1 MSILPVI
8 ELQPAMASGGE
19 EASSLAAASTI
30 TTTTDFVARTATIVA
45 TAESAEQSFQADSRK
60 VKQVTSGTA
69 TGVAQ
74 VSARIAVSSDVA
86 RTAIADFV
94 ARSATAI
101 IATAETDTFEQVPK
115 LELRRAATIDVA
127 ARIAIADDIA
137 RTTVAIADFVA
148 RAASLRGKQVTQ
160 TFAEFDSGQA
170 TIVATDFVAR
180 IASDSI
186 VTRIARDNRIT
197 GIATVEADSIN

>member
-30 TTTTDFVARTATIVA
+30 TRTTDFVARTATIIA
-45 TAESAEQSFQADSRK
+45 TAEAAEQSFQADSGK

-86 RTAIADFV
+86 RTAVADFV
-94 ARSATAI
+94 ARTATAI
-101 IATAETDTFEQVPK
+101 ITTAETDTFEQVPK
-115 LELRRAATIDVA
+115 FELRGTATIDIA
-127 ARIAIADDIA
+127 TRIAITCDIA
-137 RTTVAIADFVA
+137 RTTVADFVA
-148 RAASLRGKQVTQ
+148 RTASLRGEQVTQ
-160 TFAEFDSGQA
+160 TFAEFDSRQA

-180 IASDSI
+180 IACDGI